1 MRDRELERHID
12 RNNNTRERIREVTF
26 ERDKV

>member
-1 MRDRELERHID
+1 MRDREIERHID
-12 RNNNTRERIREVTF
+12 KNNTRERIREVTF